1 MLNYALM
8 GRSNEAIK
16 PILYI
21 VDTFYFSSSVIASY
35 LWYIFCLEKLGFR
48 SDKRHIVRHIMGI
61 PIILFVIIASLSPL
75 LGWIFTIDDAN
86 IYHRGSAIWIH
97 WIVAWGYI
105 LIPTVATLYSL
116 FKEKDKNKR
125 KQIIPLVFFAFFPV
139 VASII
144 QIFIPDAS
152 LIQVGMVL
160 SAIIVFIKVQDNHVF
175 TDTLTGLYNRSYF
188 DKYLKEKVKL
198 IDEDTPLFLLMMDV
212 DDLKGINVLMG
223 REKGDEILK
232 QLGYIIFE
240 TSQKYSKTTTS
251 RYEGD
256 EFAMFGYG
264 YELDEIK
271 KIKEELE
278 NKVHSLNM
286 NSTFSIDV
294 SIGFIKGTKNS
305 FMNIDQLIDLA
316 DIEMHKAY
324 DDKKA

>member
-1 MLNYALM
+1 MLLYYIQTNICCIIIFLIMFLDIRRRNVTKDQKIYFFFLLTAVIFCISDMLNYTLM
-8 GRSNEAIK
+8 GRNNEAIK

-152 LIQVGMVL
+152 
-160 SAIIVFIKVQDNHVF
+160 
-175 TDTLTGLYNRSYF
+175 
-188 DKYLKEKVKL
+188 
-198 IDEDTPLFLLMMDV
+198 
-212 DDLKGINVLMG
+212 
-223 REKGDEILK
+223 
-232 QLGYIIFE
+232 
-240 TSQKYSKTTTS
+240 
-251 RYEGD
+251 
-256 EFAMFGYG
+256 
-264 YELDEIK
+264 
-271 KIKEELE
+271 
-278 NKVHSLNM
+278 
-286 NSTFSIDV
+286 
-294 SIGFIKGTKNS
+294 
-305 FMNIDQLIDLA
+305 
-316 DIEMHKAY
+316 
-324 DDKKA
+324 